1 MCPVAPQN
9 MHSLLSKRHF
19 CSAGSNLPSLPRTE
33 SAVVAGIELEDF
45 WELLL
50 LDLEADAEGV
60 DLARVKVLDAAGAD
74 LPLLQESSQ
83 VCSR

>member
-1 MCPVAPQN
+1 M
-9 MHSLLSKRHF
+9 
-19 CSAGSNLPSLPRTE
+19 PSLPRTE